1 MTTSQHSASRLRP
14 SRLCRYLACAVLLKL
29 CLLGS
34 MIAEPFLSAQD
45 TAPVPGRPKTVP
57 APQGQTARDVH
68 IGKVLLSP
76 ATAQAAPAAQT
87 APAAAPGTA
96 TAGQAAPQNGADMT
110 REALQRRQEDI
121 ARKEQDLRTLEKD
134 LDARLERL
142 QTLEARLQMMLKEA
156 EEVKSAK
163 FRHLVDVL
171 SNMKAKQAA
180 EVLETLDEKI
190 AVKVL
195 SGMRGRQAG
204 EILTFVKAP
213 KAARLSESLA
223 RMQLPFE

>member
-1 MTTSQHSASRLRP
+1 MTTSQPSVSSLRP
-14 SRLCRYLACAVLLKL
+14 SRLCRYLACALLLKL

-34 MIAEPFLSAQD
+34 MALEPLWLALD
-45 TAPVPGRPKTVP
+45 TQPQPERTVAAAPPA
-57 APQGQTARDVH
+57 APQAAATKATATTAARYP
-68 IGKVLLSP
+68 LSP
-76 ATAQAAPAAQT
+76 ATAQAATPAAQPA
-87 APAAAPGTA
+87 APAPV
-96 TAGQAAPQNGADMT
+96 DLSK
-110 REALQRRQEDI
+110 EALQRRQDEI

-134 LDARLERL
+134 LDSRIERL
-142 QTLEARLQMMLKEA
+142 QALEARLQVMLKDA

-163 FRHLVDVL
+163 FRHLIDVL

-204 EILTFVKAP
+204 EILTFVKPAR
-213 KAARLSESLA
+213 AARLSEALA
-223 RMQLPFE
+223 RIQLPFE